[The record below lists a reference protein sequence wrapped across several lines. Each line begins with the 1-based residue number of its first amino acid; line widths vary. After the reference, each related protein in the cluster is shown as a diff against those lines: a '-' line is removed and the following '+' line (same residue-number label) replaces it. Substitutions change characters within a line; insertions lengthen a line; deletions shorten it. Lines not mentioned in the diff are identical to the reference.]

1 MNRYAIFALAIALI
15 FVISIQSSI
24 AKQQKMSVSE
34 FINSYNALLA
44 GKTLITEIV
53 EDGSTI
59 TKIRQY
65 GQAKKLENG
74 NYEIPVE
81 VVINIS
87 KEGKLDQRYTLKILD
102 KVIDH
107 GGVAIV
113 ADEVVE
119 TKIEKSGL
127 EPIVSDDE
135 EFNGHYIVT
144 KNDKGGFDAWS
155 FSLVPSIVSD
165 DKLTDL
171 NLGGSMIHYSC
182 YPENGLTN
190 CVLTIRDY
198 MLDDYE
204 PMVGFKKMNP
214 HGGDLKEVSKEIKN

>member
-1 MNRYAIFALAIALI
+1 MNRYTIFGLTIILI
-15 FVISIQSSI
+15 MVISIHSSF
-24 AKQQKMSVSE
+24 AKHQKMSVGE
-34 FINSYNALLA
+34 FINTYNTMLA
-44 GKTLITEIV
+44 GKTLITESV
-53 EDGSTI
+53 EDGLKT
-59 TKIRQY
+59 TKIRHY
-65 GQAKKLENG
+65 GQAKKLDNG

-81 VVINIS
+81 VIINITKDGS
-87 KEGKLDQRYTLKILD
+87 LDQRYTLKILD

-113 ADEVVE
+113 VDEVVE

-155 FSLVPSIVSD
+155 FSLVPSIVTD
-165 DKLTDL
+165 DKLTDFS
-171 NLGGSMIHYSC
+171 LGGSMIHYSC
-182 YPENGLTN
+182 YPEDGLTN

-198 MLDDYE
+198 KLEDYE

-214 HGGDLKEVSKEIKN
+214 HGGDLKEVAKEVKN

>member
-1 MNRYAIFALAIALI
+1 
-15 FVISIQSSI
+15 
-24 AKQQKMSVSE
+24 MSVSE

>member
-15 FVISIQSSI
+15 FVISTQSSI

-44 GKTLITEIV
+44 GKTLITEIF

-107 GGVAIV
+107 GG
-113 ADEVVE
+113 
-119 TKIEKSGL
+119 
-127 EPIVSDDE
+127 
-135 EFNGHYIVT
+135 
-144 KNDKGGFDAWS
+144 
-155 FSLVPSIVSD
+155 
-165 DKLTDL
+165 
-171 NLGGSMIHYSC
+171 
-182 YPENGLTN
+182 
-190 CVLTIRDY
+190 
-198 MLDDYE
+198 
-204 PMVGFKKMNP
+204 
-214 HGGDLKEVSKEIKN
+214 

>member
-24 AKQQKMSVSE
+24 AKQQKMSVIE

-107 GGVAIV
+107 GG
-113 ADEVVE
+113 
-119 TKIEKSGL
+119 
-127 EPIVSDDE
+127 
-135 EFNGHYIVT
+135 
-144 KNDKGGFDAWS
+144 
-155 FSLVPSIVSD
+155 
-165 DKLTDL
+165 
-171 NLGGSMIHYSC
+171 
-182 YPENGLTN
+182 
-190 CVLTIRDY
+190 
-198 MLDDYE
+198 
-204 PMVGFKKMNP
+204 
-214 HGGDLKEVSKEIKN
+214 

>member
-155 FSLVPSIVSD
+155 FSLIPSIVSD